1 MITNQQLCTDLY
13 RREEQGDPLS
23 EHCGHHWPG
32 GLEVLVPNLPNTD
45 RPHKPRSRV
54 SVSLIE
60 DERSRLLRGMRN
72 GFLLVSPFW
81 IGLIYWL
88 VR

>member
-1 MITNQQLCTDLY
+1 MITDQQFCTDLY

-23 EHCGHHWPG
+23 EHSEHHWPG
-32 GLEVLVPNLPNTD
+32 GLEVLVPLPNTD
-45 RPHKPRSRV
+45 RTHKLCSRV

-60 DERSRLLRGMRN
+60 DERSKLLRGIRN
-72 GFLLVSPFW
+72 GLLLVSPFW

-88 VR
+88 VS